1 MFTNEHSSDRH
12 LGALFFRRAAQ
23 LGDQT
28 CVKLQRATS
37 FEEISWRELGSKV
50 RQAILG
56 LYALGLTKGDKVGIV
71 ADNSLEWLC
80 ADLATL
86 AGGFPNVLASPTLSD
101 TMLVKTLG
109 HSRCRAAFVGNEI
122 IAGRLLSLKG
132 QFSALQH
139 IIVLDGGGANL
150 PCSLTLEQLLAL
162 GARQR
167 SERLEEILESIHPDE
182 LASIMYT
189 SGSTGEPKGVMR
201 TQGNLLPNISNGGEI
216 VFSKPDELTL
226 IVLSLNQLFGRGTFL
241 RSAVTGRSTAF
252 IEATE
257 QARIENPV
265 GPASLDMKVIKAL
278 SATAIAIVP
287 RIMEKMWN
295 TILDEGTSRA
305 QWEQLE
311 KLDTL
316 KEQNGGLSGDEAIQH
331 EQLRTILKEK
341 VKQALGGRIKYIT
354 YGGAAMP
361 PRIMHFF
368 RLVGIPLLGTYGST
382 EAGGVTLS
390 GFGDTKPG
398 SLGKPFPN
406 VELKIADDGE
416 ILVRGPAVTPGYFE
430 NPEATREAI
439 DEEGWYY
446 SGDLGKIDAD
456 GCLYIVGR
464 KKDVF
469 YCPDGSNIYPGY
481 IELLLEND
489 VFIHQ
494 AILLGDKRPF
504 MAALIVPD
512 RKRIAA
518 ELGKDEAALTDSEI
532 ASVIQPRIDQINKRV
547 EDVEKI
553 RKFVL
558 IREEFPASVRSLN
571 LIHKVKIE
579 RKAVEERYQKEI
591 NEIYSPISERGKA

>member
-1 MFTNEHSSDRH
+1 MQIPQLSNPRH
-12 LGALFFRRAAQ
+12 LGALFFCRVAE
-23 LGDQT
+23 LGDRPF
-28 CVKLQRATS
+28 VKLQRGER

-50 RQAILG
+50 CDAVLG
-56 LYALGLTKGDKVGIV
+56 LYALGLAKGNKVSIV

-86 AGGFPNVLASPTLSD
+86 AGGFPNVVASPTLSD
-101 TMLVKTLG
+101 TMLLKTLG
-109 HSRCRAAFVGNEI
+109 HSRCCAAFVGNEI
-122 IAGRLLSLKG
+122 SAGRLLSLKG
-132 QFSALQH
+132 QLPALQH
-139 IIVLDGGGANL
+139 IVVLDGGGANI
-150 PCSLTLEQLLAL
+150 PYSLTLAELLAL
-162 GARQR
+162 GAKQR
-167 SERLEEILESIHPDE
+167 SERLEEVLESIHPDD

-201 TQGNLLPNISNGGEI
+201 TQGNLLSNISNGGEI
-216 VFSKPDELTL
+216 VLSKPDELTV
-226 IVLSLNQLFGRGTFL
+226 IVLSLNHLLGRFGFL
-241 RSAVTGRSTAF
+241 KSAVTGRTTAV

-257 QARIENPV
+257 LT
-265 GPASLDMKVIKAL
+265 LDMKVIKAL
-278 SATAIAIVP
+278 SPTAMTMVP
-287 RIMEKMWN
+287 RVMEKMWN
-295 TILDEGTSRA
+295 TILDEGTTRA

-316 KEQNGGLSGDEAIQH
+316 KEQNGELSGDEAIPH

-368 RLVGIPLLGTYGST
+368 QLLGIPLLGTYGST
-382 EAGGVTLS
+382 ECGGITLS
-390 GFGDTKPG
+390 GLGDTKPG

-416 ILVRGPAVTPGYFE
+416 ILVRGPTVTPGYFE

-439 DEEGWYY
+439 DDEGWYY
-446 SGDLGKIDAD
+446 SGDLGKVDAD

-469 YCPDGSNIYPGY
+469 YCPDGSNIYPSY

-532 ASVIQPRIDQINKRV
+532 EPVVQRRVDQINERV

-558 IREEFPASVRSLN
+558 MREDFPPSVRSLN
-571 LIHKVKIE
+571 LIHKVKVE
-579 RKAVEERYQKEI
+579 RKAVENRYQKEI
-591 NEIYSPISERGKA
+591 DGIYGATTEIEKA

>member
-1 MFTNEHSSDRH
+1 MLTNEHSNDRH
-12 LGALFFRRAAQ
+12 LGALFFRRAAHF
-23 LGDQT
+23 GDQT
-28 CVKLQRATS
+28 CVKLQRGTA

-71 ADNSLEWLC
+71 ADNSLGWLC

-86 AGGFPNVLASPTLSD
+86 AGGFPNVVASPTLSD

-109 HSRCRAAFVGNEI
+109 HSRCGAAFVGNEI

-162 GARQR
+162 GVRQR

-201 TQGNLLPNISNGGEI
+201 TQGNLLSHISDGSEI
-216 VFSKPDELTL
+216 VLSKPDELTV
-226 IVLSLNQLFGRGTFL
+226 IVLSLNHLLGRYGFL
-241 RSAVTGRSTAF
+241 KSAVTGRSTAV

-257 QARIENPV
+257 E
-265 GPASLDMKVIKAL
+265 SLDMKVIKAV
-278 SATAIAIVP
+278 SATEMTIVP
-287 RIMEKMWN
+287 RVMKKMWN

-316 KEQNGGLSGDEAIQH
+316 NEQNGGLSGAEVVQH

-341 VKQALGGRIKYIT
+341 VKQALGGKIKYIT
-354 YGGAAMP
+354 YAGAAMP
-361 PRIMHFF
+361 LRITHFF
-368 RLVGIPLLGTYGST
+368 RLLGIPLLGSYGST
-382 EAGGVTLS
+382 ECGGITVS

-398 SLGKPFPN
+398 SLGKPLPN

-416 ILVRGPAVTPGYFE
+416 ILVRGPTVTPGYFE

-481 IELLLEND
+481 IELLLESD
-489 VFIHQ
+489 VFIDQ

-518 ELGKDEAALTDSEI
+518 ELRKDEAALTDDEI
-532 ASVIQPRIDQINKRV
+532 ESVIQPRVDQINKRV

-558 IREEFPASVRSLN
+558 IRDEFPASLRSLN
-571 LIHKVKIE
+571 PIHKIKIE

-591 NEIYSPISERGKA
+591 NEIYSSLSEEERHESSRVDHRGR

>member
-1 MFTNEHSSDRH
+1 MLTNEHANDRH
-12 LGALFFRRAAQ
+12 LGALFFCRAAQ

-28 CVKLQRATS
+28 CVKLQRGTS

-71 ADNSLEWLC
+71 ADNSLGWLC

-101 TMLVKTLG
+101 TRLVKTLG

-167 SERLEEILESIHPDE
+167 SERLEEILESIHSDE
-182 LASIMYT
+182 LGSIMYT

-216 VFSKPDELTL
+216 VLSKPDELTV
-226 IVLSLNQLFGRGTFL
+226 IVVSLNHLFGRGTFL
-241 RSAVTGRSTAF
+241 RSVVTGRSTAV

-257 QARIENPV
+257 RSMDV
-265 GPASLDMKVIKAL
+265 KVIKAL
-278 SATAIAIVP
+278 SATAMAIAP
-287 RIMEKMWN
+287 RVMEKMWN

-316 KEQNGGLSGDEAIQH
+316 KERNGGLSGDEAVQH

-354 YGGAAMP
+354 YGGTAMP

-430 NPEATREAI
+430 KPEATREAI

-558 IREEFPASVRSLN
+558 IREEFPVSVRSLN

>member
-1 MFTNEHSSDRH
+1 METNQFSNDRH
-12 LGALFFRRAAQ
+12 LGALFFRRVAE
-23 LGDQT
+23 LGDRT
-28 CVKLQRATS
+28 FVKLQRGAR
-37 FEEISWRELGSKV
+37 FEEISWRGLGAKV
-50 RQAILG
+50 RDAILG
-56 LYALGLTKGDKVGIV
+56 LYALGLAKGDKVSIV

-80 ADLATL
+80 ADLSTL
-86 AGGFPNVLASPTLSD
+86 AGGFPNVVASPTLSD
-101 TMLVKTLG
+101 TMLLKTLG
-109 HSRCRAAFVGNEI
+109 HSRCCAAFVGNEI
-122 IAGRLLSLKG
+122 SAGRLLNLKG
-132 QFSALQH
+132 QLSALQH
-139 IIVLDGGGANL
+139 IIALNGSGANI
-150 PCSLTLEQLLAL
+150 PHSLTLAELLAL
-162 GARQR
+162 GAKQR
-167 SERLEEILESIHPDE
+167 SERLEDVLESIHPDD

-201 TQGNLLPNISNGGEI
+201 TQGNLLSNISNGGEI
-216 VFSKPDELTL
+216 VLSKPDELTV
-226 IVLSLNQLFGRGTFL
+226 IVLSLNHLLGRFGFL
-241 RSAVTGRSTAF
+241 KSAVAGRTTAV

-257 QARIENPV
+257 Q
-265 GPASLDMKVIKAL
+265 SLNLKSIAAL
-278 SATAIAIVP
+278 SPTSMTIVP
-287 RIMEKMWN
+287 RVMEKMWDAL
-295 TILDEGTSRA
+295 LDEDGQRGR
-305 QWEQLE
+305 WEMLE
-311 KLDTL
+311 RLDQM
-316 KEQNGGLSGDEAIQH
+316 KEERGGLSGEDARRYEESKAA
-331 EQLRTILKEK
+331 LKEV

-361 PRIMHFF
+361 PRILHFF

-382 EAGGVTLS
+382 ECGGITLS
-390 GFGDTKPG
+390 GLGDTKPG

-416 ILVRGPAVTPGYFE
+416 ILVRGPTVTPGYLE

-446 SGDLGKIDAD
+446 SGDLGKVDED

-469 YCPDGSNIYPGY
+469 YCPDGSNIYPSY

-489 VFIHQ
+489 VFINQ

-532 ASVIQPRIDQINKRV
+532 EPVVQRRVDQINERV

-553 RKFVL
+553 RKFIL
-558 IREEFPASVRSLN
+558 MREEFPPAVRSLN
-571 LIHKVKIE
+571 LIHKVKVE
-579 RKAVEERYQKEI
+579 RSVVEKLYGKEI
-591 NEIYSPISERGKA
+591 RSIYGPVVEGGGT

>member
-1 MFTNEHSSDRH
+1 MLTNEYSNDRH

-28 CVKLQRATS
+28 CVKLQRGTG

-101 TMLVKTLG
+101 TRLVKTLG

-150 PCSLTLEQLLAL
+150 SCSLTLEQLLAL

-189 SGSTGEPKGVMR
+189 SGSSGEPKGVMR

-216 VFSKPDELTL
+216 VLSKPDELTV
-226 IVLSLNQLFGRGTFL
+226 IVVSLNHLFGRGTFL
-241 RSAVTGRSTAF
+241 RSVVTGRSTAV

-257 QARIENPV
+257 RSMDV
-265 GPASLDMKVIKAL
+265 KVIKAL
-278 SATAIAIVP
+278 SATAMAIAP
-287 RIMEKMWN
+287 RVMEKMWN

-316 KEQNGGLSGDEAIQH
+316 KEQNGGLSGDEAVQH

-354 YGGAAMP
+354 YGGTAMP

-416 ILVRGPAVTPGYFE
+416 ILVRGPTVTPGYFE

-489 VFIHQ
+489 VLIHQ

-518 ELGKDEAALTDSEI
+518 ELGKDEAALTDNEI
-532 ASVIQPRIDQINKRV
+532 ESVIQPRIDQINNRV

-591 NEIYSPISERGKA
+591 NEIYSSISERGKA

>member
-1 MFTNEHSSDRH
+1 MENNPLSNDRH
-12 LGALFFRRAAQ
+12 LGALFFRRVGE
-23 LGDQT
+23 LGDKM
-28 CVKLQRATS
+28 CVKLQRGTR
-37 FEEISWRELGSKV
+37 FEEISWRELGAKV
-50 RQAILG
+50 HDAILG
-56 LYALGLTKGDKVGIV
+56 LYVLGLNKGDKVGIL

-80 ADLATL
+80 ADLSTL
-86 AGGFPNVLASPTLSD
+86 AGGFPNVVVSPTVSE
-101 TMLVKTLG
+101 TMLIKTLG
-109 HSRCRAAFVGNEI
+109 HSCCRAVFAGNEVS
-122 IAGRLLSLKG
+122 AGRLLNLKG
-132 QFSALQH
+132 QLSALQH
-139 IIVLDGGGANL
+139 IIILDGSGGNL
-150 PCSLTLEQLLAL
+150 PNSLTLDGLLAL
-162 GARQR
+162 GAGQKR
-167 SERLEEILESIHPDE
+167 ERLGEILESIHPDD
-182 LASIMYT
+182 LGSIMYT
-189 SGSTGEPKGVMR
+189 SGSTGAPKGVMR
-201 TQGNLLPNISNGGEI
+201 TQGNLISNISNGSEI
-216 VFSKPDELTL
+216 VLSKPDELAA
-226 IVLSLNQLFGRGTFL
+226 IVLSLNHLLGRFGFL
-241 RSAVTGRSTAF
+241 KSAVTGRSTAV

-257 QARIENPV
+257 Q
-265 GPASLDMKVIKAL
+265 SLDMKVIKAL
-278 SATAIAIVP
+278 SATAMTIVP
-287 RIMEKMWN
+287 RVMEKVWN
-295 TILDEGTSRA
+295 TILDEGTTRA

-311 KLDTL
+311 KLDTA
-316 KEQNGGLSGDEAIQH
+316 KQQNGGLSADEAAEYEH
-331 EQLRTILKEK
+331 LRTAVRETA
-341 VKQALGGRIKYIT
+341 KQALGGRIKYIT

-382 EAGGVTLS
+382 ECGGITLS

-416 ILVRGPAVTPGYFE
+416 ILVRGPTVMPGYFE

-518 ELGKDEAALTDSEI
+518 ELGKDEAALTESDI
-532 ASVIQPRIDQINKRV
+532 RSVIQPRVDEINGRV
-547 EDVEKI
+547 EDIEKI

-558 IREEFPASVRSLN
+558 VHDEFPTAVRSLN

-579 RKAVEERYQKEI
+579 RSMVEKLYEKEI
-591 NEIYSPISERGKA
+591 KEIYPSAV

>member
-1 MFTNEHSSDRH
+1 MLTNEHSNDRH

-28 CVKLQRATS
+28 CIKLQRGTA

-56 LYALGLTKGDKVGIV
+56 FYALGLTKGDKVGIV
-71 ADNSLEWLC
+71 ADNSLERIC

-101 TMLVKTLG
+101 TRLVKTLG

-139 IIVLDGGGANL
+139 IIVLDDGGANL

-201 TQGNLLPNISNGGEI
+201 TQGNLLAGGEI
-216 VFSKPDELTL
+216 VLSKPDELTV
-226 IVLSLNQLFGRGTFL
+226 IVLSLNHLFGRGTFL
-241 RSAVTGRSTAF
+241 RSAATGRSTAV

-257 QARIENPV
+257 Q
-265 GPASLDMKVIKAL
+265 SLDMKVIKAL
-278 SATAIAIVP
+278 SATAMAIVP
-287 RIMEKMWN
+287 RMMEKIWN
-295 TILDEGTSRA
+295 TILNEGTSRA

-316 KEQNGGLSGDEAIQH
+316 NEQNGGLSSDEAVQH

-398 SLGKPFPN
+398 SMGKPFPK
-406 VELKIADDGE
+406 VELKIANDGE
-416 ILVRGPAVTPGYFE
+416 ILVHGPAVTPGYFE

-439 DEEGWYY
+439 DDEGWYH

-481 IELLLEND
+481 IELLLEDD

-494 AILLGDKRPF
+494 AILLGDNRPF
-504 MAALIVPD
+504 IAALIVPD
-512 RKRIAA
+512 RKRVAA

-532 ASVIQPRIDQINKRV
+532 ESVIQPRIDQINKRV

-571 LIHKVKIE
+571 LVHKVKIE